1 MFKPSF
7 GAKRGTTDFYQA
19 FSDDGLRLCEIEVNP
34 NSKLGKPEI
43 MSIYSDYEGRG
54 AAKFLVNKIL
64 DMYLNDIVYVRVTKE
79 SEPFWIHMGAQQI
92 SGDMYAF
99 KKEPIMESNQD
110 EYFFKIERTD
120 SISRLPYDEFSSSE
134 RDLIDSYLDK
144 LPANVEYIFEPI
156 PNYNKK
162 SYHWA
167 RGLHSHE
174 KYKIYKNQDLQL
186 VIWKLFDDYFFVRN
200 FGWEE
205 WKCDQIDGLFEFLNW
220 YMKNYLNIQSP
231 TK

>member
-1 MFKPSF
+1 MKIRKIIGKTMFKPSF

-99 KKEPIMESNQD
+99 KKQSIMESNQD
-110 EYFFKIERTD
+110 EYFTKLPSSFTHNKKEMKFEDFTD
-120 SISRLPYDEFSSSE
+120 HES
-134 RDLIDSYLDK
+134 DLIDGYLDK
-144 LPANVEYIFEPI
+144 LPISIEYIYTPI
-156 PNYNKK
+156 TKK
-162 SYHWA
+162 DRFPKYVI
-167 RGLHSHE
+167 SH
-174 KYKIYKNQDLQL
+174 NQKPYLY
-186 VIWKLFDDYFFVRN
+186 IWKLFDDYFLVRSS
-200 FGWEE
+200 GWEE
-205 WKCDQIDGLFEFLNW
+205 WKCDQIDGLFVFLDW
-220 YMKNYLNIQSP
+220 VIKKWFNIEP
-231 TK
+231 HK